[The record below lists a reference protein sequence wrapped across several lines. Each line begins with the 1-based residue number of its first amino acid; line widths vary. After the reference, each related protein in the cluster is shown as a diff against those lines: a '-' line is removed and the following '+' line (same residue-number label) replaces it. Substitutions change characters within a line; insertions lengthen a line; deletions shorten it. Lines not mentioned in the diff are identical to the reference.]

1 MAYIAKDG
9 KAFGNRET
17 GRHYDRTRPGASS
30 AGGGAKAS
38 ASKPSNPTSESHADD
53 GPQHEVVSEHGPAT
67 HTHIHGPDKSGDG
80 THHVH
85 SFHEDGHH
93 HVSKGHDVESA
104 HEHSQHMMGGES
116 AEHEASETPEFEAG
130 EQEGAKEAAIPGMSS

>member
-1 MAYIAKDG
+1 MAYTAKDG
-9 KAFGNRET
+9 KKFGNMEM
-17 GRHYDRTRPGASS
+17 GRHYDRTRKPEGES
-30 AGGGAKAS
+30 AGG
-38 ASKPSNPTSESHADD
+38 SKPSNPSSESHADD
-53 GPQHEVVSEHGPAT
+53 GPQHGIVEEHGPAT

-93 HVSKGHDVESA
+93 HVSKGHDVQSA
-104 HEHSQHMMGGES
+104 HAHSMMMHTGQD

-130 EQEGAKEAAIPGMSS
+130 EQEGAQEAAIPGMA